1 MCKTPA
7 LQSARPAAWTPEGL
21 LLSIKMQSWMFLK
34 RRGLATF
41 LNLCVRFYSYSLAF
55 MWTKKSGTKNSLL
68 DKIEIEESEKEND
81 IDNEDE
87 DIDQT
92 IKINKQQT
100 EVKPSN
106 YALSTEWSIKDW
118 LNLIEGKIN
127 YVK

>member
-1 MCKTPA
+1 
-7 LQSARPAAWTPEGL
+7 
-21 LLSIKMQSWMFLK
+21 
-34 RRGLATF
+34 
-41 LNLCVRFYSYSLAF
+41 
-55 MWTKKSGTKNSLL
+55 MWTKKSGTRNSLL